1 MSKSVCKDKGVVAA
15 KHTPDIAA
23 YLDDTEEADD
33 MYYDNPLEGIDAASN
48 TNAVEGVHQ
57 AVNRGAL
64 DDVDVAAPGYGSGQ
78 ESGPTFGMDLRHVFL
93 GAHSNYAIP
102 PQGCCLF
109 AAPSLNSPKWLL
121 ESGAVVK
128 DFLLQA
134 GLGLSVDHFM
144 VDLKNKYTES
154 LFSSQN
160 WTEIITN
167 LPASGTSS
175 T

>member
-33 MYYDNPLEGIDAASN
+33 MYYDNPSE
-48 TNAVEGVHQ
+48 
-57 AVNRGAL
+57 AL
-64 DDVDVAAPGYGSGQ
+64 TQRPTPMRWK
-78 ESGPTFGMDLRHVFL
+78 ESIRLSTEDLGKSRALLSL

>member
-1 MSKSVCKDKGVVAA
+1 M
-15 KHTPDIAA
+15 
-23 YLDDTEEADD
+23 
-33 MYYDNPLEGIDAASN
+33 YDNPSEGIDAASN

-57 AVNRGAL
+57 AANRGAL
-64 DDVDVAAPGYGSGQ
+64 DDVDIAAPGYGSGR
-78 ESGPTFGMDLRHVFL
+78 ESGPTFGMDLRAAAYLQHL
-93 GAHSNYAIP
+93 AST
-102 PQGCCLF
+102 
-109 AAPSLNSPKWLL
+109 APSGFWSRELCSIC
-121 ESGAVVK
+121 S
-128 DFLLQA
+128 
-134 GLGLSVDHFM
+134 FM

>member
-1 MSKSVCKDKGVVAA
+1 MTNRSEQISGALGGLCRRDKSFVCKDKVVVAA

-33 MYYDNPLEGIDAASN
+33 MYYDNPSEGIDAASN

-57 AVNRGAL
+57 AANRGAL
-64 DDVDVAAPGYGSGQ
+64 DDVDIAAPGYGCGR
-78 ESGPTFGMDLRHVFL
+78 ESGPTFGMDLR
-93 GAHSNYAIP
+93 
-102 PQGCCLF
+102 
-109 AAPSLNSPKWLL
+109 LNSPKWLL

-128 DFLLQA
+128 DVLLQA
-134 GLGLSVDHFM
+134 GLGLSVDHSICSFM

-167 LPASGTSS
+167 LPASATSS